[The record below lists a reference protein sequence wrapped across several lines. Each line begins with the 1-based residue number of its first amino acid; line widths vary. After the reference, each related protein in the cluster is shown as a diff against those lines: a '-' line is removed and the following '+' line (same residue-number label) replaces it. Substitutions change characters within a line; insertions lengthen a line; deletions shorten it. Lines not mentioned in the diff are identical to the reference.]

1 MAFKGR
7 KRRIAVIAALCCA
20 VVAGAVLWNFPAKR
34 KPLPAPRVFYRDVM
48 LPTTPMKNQG
58 SSSLCWAYAML
69 ATIETEHLVQGD
81 ASTSASITSQEPT
94 FGSRPRTGS

>member
-1 MAFKGR
+1 MVFKGR

-20 VVAGAVLWNFPAKR
+20 VVAGAVLWNFPGKS

-58 SSSLCWAYAML
+58 SSYPRKDGL
-69 ATIETEHLVQGD
+69 AQNGEDG
-81 ASTSASITSQEPT
+81 PT
-94 FGSRPRTGS
+94 AAFQLAPHGGKGCNAGHV